1 MRIVFLL
8 LLSSALGACST
19 RMPSVPVPSPQP
31 ALEMQSPADV
41 ANPSASV
48 LDDGVDD
55 GVVDEVDEV
64 VDERFDQVRD
74 KARRDDATVAQVTAL
89 CAEIGR
95 KLSSVSM
102 ADCQRQQ
109 LQHAA
114 VSVLNRPL
122 AYKDFAPPEPGAEQ
136 GRVLLIGG
144 IHGDEFSSVSVVFKW
159 MDLLGQQAAWP
170 VLLRVVPLANP
181 DGLLRVKSQRQ
192 NEKGVDLNR
201 NFPTADWASNAR
213 DYWVKTTAKNIRRY
227 PGETSASEPET
238 RWLVEQIR
246 DFAPDVIIALHA
258 PHHLVDYD
266 GPPSAPQQVGKLDL
280 RQLGVY
286 PGSLGNYAGH
296 DLKLPVVTLELQ
308 SAGIMPAAAEIE
320 RMLVDLRQWLQVQLG
335 QQAIDS
341 DRPSVPGSATSR

>member
-1 MRIVFLL
+1 MRIAFLV
-8 LLSSALGACST
+8 LLSLALGACST
-19 RMPSVPVPSPQP
+19 GMRPAPSPQP
-31 ALEMQSPADV
+31 ALEMQSPVHV
-41 ANPSASV
+41 ANASARG
-48 LDDGVDD
+48 LDDLI
-55 GVVDEVDEV
+55 VDEVDDQIK
-64 VDERFDQVRD
+64 DESLVQVRD
-74 KARRDDATVAQVTAL
+74 KLRRDDAAVAQVTAL

-102 ADCQRQQ
+102 ADCQRHN

-122 AYKDFAPPEPGAEQ
+122 AYKDFAPSESSAQQ

-201 NFPTADWASNAR
+201 NFPTLDWERNAR

-227 PGETSASEPET
+227 PGEASASEPET

-266 GPPSAPQQVGKLDL
+266 GPPSAPQQVGNLDL

-308 SAGIMPAAAEIE
+308 SAGTMPAGSEIE
-320 RMLVDLRQWLQVQLG
+320 GMLVDLRQWLQVQLG
-335 QQAIDS
+335 QQAISS
-341 DRPSVPGSATSR
+341 DPPSVPGNATSR